1 MAMRLE
7 MVQEERRAQG
17 EVLEVTSSR
26 VVWILDL
33 HKLGRV
39 CCSLKIEQ
47 DFRILK
53 ESVQK

>member
-39 CCSLKIEQ
+39 CCSLKTEQ